1 MLELHVTGQELYNEE
16 TEEFTST
23 DDFDLLLEH
32 SLSSLSKWESKYKK
46 PFLSDKEKSFEE
58 TLAYVEFMILNENY
72 PKDICSKLNNEHF
85 EKINKYIESSETAT
99 TFNNTQ
105 NQGRRNS
112 EIITAELVYYWMVA
126 FNIPFE
132 CQFWNLNRLFTLI
145 QICNIK
151 NSPQKKMSRNELAS
165 RNHQLNEQRKRALGT
180 SG

>member
-1 MLELHVTGQELYNEE
+1 MLELHVLGQEFYNEE
-16 TEEFTST
+16 TEEFTSI
-23 DDFDLLLEH
+23 DDYTLLLEH

-46 PFLSDKEKSFEE
+46 PFLSNTEKSFEE
-58 TLAYVEFMILNENY
+58 TLAYVEFMILNKNY
-72 PKDICSKLNNEHF
+72 PKDICSRLNNEHF
-85 EKINKYIESSETAT
+85 TKINTYIESSESAT

-105 NQGRRNS
+105 TQGRRNS
-112 EIITAELVYYWMVA
+112 ETITSELVYYWMVA

-151 NSPQKKMSRNELAS
+151 NAPPKKMSTREIAS
-165 RNHQLNEQRKRALGT
+165 KNHALNQQRKQALGT